1 MGGNGQFPQQPP
13 RQQHSG
19 HGPMTNNSSNH
30 VSSSQRVFIN
40 PLDANLD
47 FVLSPDLLT
56 GSTVSTGGFGYMHS
70 GARANLGLS
79 GGKHY
84 FRVMVGQLQS
94 VTVGNWNGGDLTT
107 NAVARIGLSTD
118 DSDVGHLGEVRLA
131 SDT

>member
-1 MGGNGQFPQQPP
+1 MGGNGQFPQPP
-13 RQQHSG
+13 RQQHTG

-84 FRVMVGQLQS
+84 FRVVVGQLQS

-107 NAVARIGLSTD
+107 NAVARIGLSTE
-118 DSDVGHLGEVRLA
+118 DSDVGHLGEVRHCQ
-131 SDT
+131 